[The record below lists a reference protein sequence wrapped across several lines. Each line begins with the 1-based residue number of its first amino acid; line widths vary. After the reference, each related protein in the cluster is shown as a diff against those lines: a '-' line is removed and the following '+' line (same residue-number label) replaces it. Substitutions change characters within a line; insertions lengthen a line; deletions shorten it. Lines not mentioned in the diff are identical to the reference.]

1 MTKRP
6 SANVVPHVE
15 HFDNGRVKLLGAHLD
30 GAMHGAWEFFRRD
43 GSMMRAGTFERGRHV
58 GIWRT
63 YDRAGNV
70 VTETDLG
77 DA

>member
-1 MTKRP
+1 
-6 SANVVPHVE
+6 V
-15 HFDNGRVKLLGAHLD
+15 AHLD

-43 GSMMRAGTFERGRHV
+43 GSMMRAGTFERGRQV

-77 DA
+77 GA